1 MECWNSGSNPLLL
14 KYSQIEFA
22 AAGFFEEIRP
32 KIFASIVN
40 ADQVAISDFL
50 DPHYGDRFLCLL
62 PKD

>member
-1 MECWNSGSNPLLL
+1 MEYWSTGG
-14 KYSQIEFA
+14 
-22 AAGFFEEIRP
+22 AGFFEEIGP

-40 ADQVAISDFL
+40 ADQVAISDFF